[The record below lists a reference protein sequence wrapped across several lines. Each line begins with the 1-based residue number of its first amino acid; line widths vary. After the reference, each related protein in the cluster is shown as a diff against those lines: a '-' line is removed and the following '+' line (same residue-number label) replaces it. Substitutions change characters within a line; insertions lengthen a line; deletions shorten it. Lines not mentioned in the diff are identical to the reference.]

1 MASLPAKPQSSPARD
16 APSRF
21 QDERDRRPRPQH
33 YRTDDRSYPRRWPS
47 GGDSYAPAYEPRR
60 EIPEY
65 YRREL
70 DSRPRRPWDR
80 PDVDT
85 HFGRGPSDYDYR
97 GYERRSHYVSNPRH
111 RDPYVRR
118 DVSRWP
124 SRSPSRRDR
133 SRSRSPYA
141 HKRVKLGNHSVDT
154 SPRRSPPHKPGRY
167 SRSRSRDAFR
177 RPRSRSPRW
186 ESPASSNPVKTE
198 EGATP
203 DLSVTQ
209 DTGLLQTTKHDLE
222 ASHQN
227 KSSGLAPSP
236 QDFLSIKK
244 EKGQDIKIPA
254 EEEVGPQTDQ
264 KLSVAKDEFRSPPS
278 HQLSPAQKCINLPSH
293 LQEPLH
299 DKQTKEYGKLEEEK
313 LPIVPSQS
321 RARSPSPPR
330 QPRQRGPPSSYPSH
344 RSRSPPKG
352 PRNHLGTHPRGHI
365 TPTAPA
371 SSHLPGPRGQRRP
384 FAPQNSLPTP
394 QTQSPVIPSLP
405 TLTESTKPTSPQT
418 TEVIKVPL
426 PAIPVKQLP
435 ESPTEQLDK
444 EIARLQLQRAHL
456 TTDYTNLAKEVRR
469 ALHELDTTTIDLH
482 AAELRRKVADAQHEK
497 ARCGLLGIDYTLT
510 AETKLST

>member
-111 RDPYVRR
+111 RDPYTCLDGLQGPLVAEIEVGR
-118 DVSRWP
+118 DLP
-124 SRSPSRRDR
+124 M
-133 SRSRSPYA
+133 
-141 HKRVKLGNHSVDT
+141 HTKE
-154 SPRRSPPHKPGRY
+154 Y

-299 DKQTKEYGKLEEEK
+299 DKQTKDPEQGPLRHQDNLVNVVLHLLTRVIDLVLHQKALVITSVPTLEAI
-313 LPIVPSQS
+313 LPL
-321 RARSPSPPR
+321 PP
-330 QPRQRGPPSSYPSH
+330 P
-344 RSRSPPKG
+344 
-352 PRNHLGTHPRGHI
+352 HLLTC
-365 TPTAPA
+365 
-371 SSHLPGPRGQRRP
+371 L
-384 FAPQNSLPTP
+384 
-394 QTQSPVIPSLP
+394 TQSPVIPSLP

>member
-97 GYERRSHYVSNPRH
+97 THMYGEVRLAIMILTYVFSN
-111 RDPYVRR
+111 
-118 DVSRWP
+118 
-124 SRSPSRRDR
+124 DR
-133 SRSRSPYA
+133 QTCLDGLQGPLVA
-141 HKRVKLGNHSVDT
+141 
-154 SPRRSPPHKPGRY
+154 
-167 SRSRSRDAFR
+167 
-177 RPRSRSPRW
+177 
-186 ESPASSNPVKTE
+186 EIETE
-198 EGATP
+198 EGANP

-418 TEVIKVPL
+418 TEIIKVPL

-456 TTDYTNLAKEVRR
+456 ITDYTNLAKEVRR